1 MMRHFLR
8 RTLLAIALLTM
19 AGATHAI
26 AQETV
31 LVTTR
36 VIYPG
41 ETVTTDALEEVPLR
55 RQLRNPAAFA
65 NAWEQV
71 DGKVARRTLLPG
83 RLIGLSSVRDAY
95 LVETGKPVQVR
106 FVQGILEISVAG
118 VPLQAGAAG
127 DLVKVRNID
136 SGVVFTGTVMG
147 DGSIRVSES

>member
-1 MMRHFLR
+1 MRRFLR
-8 RTLLAIALLTM
+8 RTLLAMALLTM
-19 AGATHAI
+19 AGAAQAL

-31 LVTTR
+31 IVTTR
-36 VIYPG
+36 VVYPG
-41 ETVTTDALEEVPLR
+41 ETVTPDALQEVPLR
-55 RQLRNPAAFA
+55 RELRNPAAFA
-65 NAWEQV
+65 RSWEQV

-83 RLIGLSSVRDAY
+83 RLIGLSAVRDAY

-106 FVQGILEISVAG
+106 FVQGMLEISVSG

-127 DLVKVRNID
+127 DLIKVRNID